1 MVHVIGS
8 ESMAYTEDEQ
18 TVEIHYALNDKKLP
32 DFTMKVGETVPLV
45 AVPVKE
51 DSTGTVV
58 WSMDSD
64 AEQAL
69 RFIENESDPNK
80 VSLECFQALPA
91 NTGGVRIFAELDG
104 VKTVCI
110 VYVVLS

>member
-1 MVHVIGS
+1 M
-8 ESMAYTEDEQ
+8 
-18 TVEIHYALNDKKLP
+18 
-32 DFTMKVGETVPLV
+32 
-45 AVPVKE
+45 
-51 DSTGTVV
+51 

-64 AEQAL
+64 AQRAL